1 MRVKRQKRHRKIV
14 RFYTACF
21 GFRQPYKVLCDGT
34 FVHHLIEN
42 RIIPADNA
50 LSNALAAPVKLFTTK
65 SVLVCISFFS
75 FLYMYIFAYSAILY
89 LFNSEKYY
97 IYIVLF

>member
-75 FLYMYIFAYSAILY
+75 FLYMYIFAILLFFIY
-89 LFNSEKYY
+89 LILKNITF
-97 IYIVLF
+97 I